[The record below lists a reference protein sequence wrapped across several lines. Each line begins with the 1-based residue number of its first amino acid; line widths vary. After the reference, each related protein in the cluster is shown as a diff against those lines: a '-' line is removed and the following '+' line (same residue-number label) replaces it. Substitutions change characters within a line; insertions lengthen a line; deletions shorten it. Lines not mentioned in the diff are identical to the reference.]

1 MRKFYLYNYCT
12 RKLRFNNITK
22 YVIVGIAGLLIGSN
36 LVTYNLAKNVNAE
49 RYVQS
54 LSPEER
60 LIILSSSDE
69 FSEEKFI
76 HYLKE
81 LNVKFPYIVYAQAML
96 ETGNFKSKV
105 FRENN
110 NLFGM
115 KCATSRATTNK
126 GEQYNHA
133 MFDTWRESIMDYAL
147 YQSRYLNSIR
157 SEEQYYSYLSSS
169 YAEDSGYVNKLR
181 AIVDKENLKEKF
193 DKVQLSYR

>member
-1 MRKFYLYNYCT
+1 
-12 RKLRFNNITK
+12 LRFNNITK

-147 YQSRYLNSIR
+147 YQSRYLNGIR